1 MKTTLIAPLKAGNTR
16 LGIVQVSNKIG
27 GAPFGDDDARLL
39 QIYTAQA
46 AILID
51 NARLVRESE
60 ERVKRAEAIRVISEI
75 SGSSRPLE
83 EIYREVMKRVAGLL
97 PVDFGILLL
106 LDEAKGGSCL
116 SAARRSAQTLA
127 KQK

>member
-1 MKTTLIAPLKAGNTR
+1 MCRSPTKSA
-16 LGIVQVSNKIG
+16 

-106 LDEAKGGSCL
+106 LDEAKGEL
-116 SAARRSAQTLA
+116 RASARLGDRRRL
-127 KQK
+127 